1 MLPICEL
8 VGDGCDGLLSLLSF
22 SLNSS
27 GILIT
32 KLISFAL
39 LLFIIEFCD
48 PLWNDD
54 SNCGVDKFDDGED
67 DDEADDIITLVFELF
82 GSCNINFVTGDGKMG
97 VCALELLPW
106 LTFCD
111 NCVGVYISWAD
122 APIWFFGV
130 CMYVIL
136 GDCCL
141 EFEFWFTFEFGSELN
156 IFTGKSTGALLLK

>member
-27 GILIT
+27 GILTT

-54 SNCGVDKFDDGED
+54 SNCGVDKFDDGD
-67 DDEADDIITLVFELF
+67 DDDADDIITLVFELF
-82 GSCNINFVTGDGKMG
+82 GSCDLKVFIGDEEIG
-97 VCALELLPW
+97 VCGLELWPW

-111 NCVGVYISWAD
+111 NGVYISWAE
-122 APIWFFGV
+122 APICLFGGCV
-130 CMYVIL
+130 YVIL

-141 EFEFWFTFEFGSELN
+141 EFRFWFTFELGNEFN

>member
-1 MLPICEL
+1 MLPTCEL
-8 VGDGCDGLLSLLSF
+8 VGDGDGDGLLLLLSF

-54 SNCGVDKFDDGED
+54 SNCGVDKFDDGEE
-67 DDEADDIITLVFELF
+67 DEADDIITLVFELF
-82 GSCNINFVTGDGKMG
+82 GSCNLKVFIGDEETG

-111 NCVGVYISWAD
+111 NGVGVYISWAD
-122 APIWFFGV
+122 APICVFGV
-130 CMYVIL
+130 CMYVIM

-141 EFEFWFTFEFGSELN
+141 EFGFWFTFGFGNELN